1 MRAGLAQP
9 LVHQR
14 WSWCS
19 AFRLMLQKRLAPV
32 CVQGGGAWEPKQK
45 TGKKARHAARAA
57 AAARAQKPVREG
69 GEAGGPSSPS
79 DEDEE
84 DDDDEDASE
93 AGGGDQLVGQ
103 AQVRGVGLWWPNCVC
118 HQFCLGACWY

>member
-1 MRAGLAQP
+1 MTHA
-9 LVHQR
+9 
-14 WSWCS
+14 
-19 AFRLMLQKRLAPV
+19 

-57 AAARAQKPVREG
+57 AAARAQKPAREG
-69 GEAGGPSSPS
+69 GEPGGPSSPS

-103 AQVRGVGLWWPNCVC
+103 AQVRCVGVVAIDVRLSCNLCVAAVWQIA
-118 HQFCLGACWY
+118 HLA